1 MFWFGVALVLMMIFR
16 PQGIFPS
23 RRRAA
28 ELADPES
35 GETLAAVTEVDIE
48 HVEEGLEEVSLPAH
62 ELEGHHDG

>member
-1 MFWFGVALVLMMIFR
+1 MMIFR

-28 ELADPES
+28 ELADPEA
-35 GETLAAVTEVDIE
+35 GETLAAVTEADIE
-48 HVEEGLEEVSLPAH
+48 RVEDGLDEVSLPAH